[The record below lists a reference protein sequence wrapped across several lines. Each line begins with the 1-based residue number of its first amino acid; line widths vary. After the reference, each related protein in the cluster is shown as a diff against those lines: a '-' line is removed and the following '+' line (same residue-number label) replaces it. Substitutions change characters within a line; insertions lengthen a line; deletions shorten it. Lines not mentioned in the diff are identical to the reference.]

1 MIKIILDD
9 AAKFTAVAF
18 RVARHRTA
26 FVLISIIVNPGA
38 AVMFRQ
44 GGSNSGTI
52 PVFILKLLVLYH
64 MPFALKSEG
73 LYR

>member
-1 MIKIILDD
+1 MMQLNLLLSHSGSRG
-9 AAKFTAVAF
+9 TAQLL
-18 RVARHRTA
+18 
-26 FVLISIIVNPGA
+26 VLISIIANPGA

-44 GGSNSGTI
+44 GGFNSGTI